1 MADTVVTLRWLGE
14 GLKFESEGSGGITV
28 PIDGDG
34 EVGTRPMELLLIG
47 LAGCMGIDIVDIVH
61 KMRVELEGLD
71 VRVEGDRAPE
81 PPRRYTR
88 IRLAYEARGVAEE
101 DLPKLQRAVD
111 LSEEKY
117 CSVLH
122 TLRQDIELETEIRL
136 S

>member
-14 GLKFESEGSGGITV
+14 GLKFESEASGGITV

-34 EVGTRPMELLLIG
+34 EAGSRPMELLLIG